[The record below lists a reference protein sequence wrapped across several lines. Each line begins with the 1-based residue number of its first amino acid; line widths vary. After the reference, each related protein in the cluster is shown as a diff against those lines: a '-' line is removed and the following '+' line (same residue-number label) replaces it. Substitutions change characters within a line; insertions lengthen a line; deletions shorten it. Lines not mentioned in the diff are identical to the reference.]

1 MANDIVQL
9 DTPEGLM
16 LSDLERKLVEG
27 LASKRTPKDLSI
39 EYGIPRT
46 AITNLTRKPGVS
58 EFIQE
63 LVDARNQLMKMYLPD
78 LLMGIIEDKVAKNLE
93 EDETRLA
100 DLSRKD
106 VVDIARQLND
116 MLKTTGSEATTEK
129 EDKFAKLYQQINVI
143 QNSDKDKPATIEVI
157 NQEAKEE

>member
-1 MANDIVQL
+1 MANDIIQL
-9 DTPEGLM
+9 DTPSNLV

-46 AITNLTRKPGVS
+46 AITNLLRKPGVS

-78 LLMGIIEDKVAKNLE
+78 LLMSIIEDKVAKNMEE
-93 EDETRLA
+93 EDSRMA

-116 MLKTTGSEATTEK
+116 MLKTTGSEAVTEK
-129 EDKFAKLYQQINVI
+129 EDKFAKLYQQINII
-143 QNSDKDKPATIEVI
+143 QNGDKPRITDTEVVD
-157 NQEAKEE
+157 NGET